1 MATAYIS
8 KLNKLSPA
16 LQARLSDEK
25 FLTKIDGLEE
35 QYGIKAVL
43 LLLSLLLNEIDYGSL
58 DDKMKDDYGFN
69 DFLAREIKGRFGE
82 LIEELGSA
90 MASEEMKAAP
100 AEIKVEP
107 IKEVKKIK
115 ARPVDFSTSSF
126 SDADEAE
133 VKKYLTQTPKEIVDY
148 TAQTREIITQFNYQ
162 PADEVITKRLENI
175 VLARVKDIRDDLETR
190 EILLKG
196 KKVGGMEFT
205 DAQADDLLNLIKQD
219 RPASIGM
226 AANKLPPLPIKNIVV
241 DDVMAKLPTTDDNQP
256 KIEMEDG
263 LPVVKMPT
271 EPIVIKQP
279 QKSSDVNQYINE
291 NKLPAGR
298 NDVKIKPVEIEAL
311 PAPQPQPFDTAKMI
325 PESVLNA
332 KTALKP
338 NLDDVK
344 LERKTMGPIDELETM
359 TIIEF
364 RRLAADPQ
372 TAVGK
377 IKEKINLLEKEGF
390 NRRLEGINAWQK
402 NEVNKFYRLLGQLS
416 MSDGKSIEDVIKERL
431 IGGKPTLALDEFNA
445 VMELNRILRY

>member
-16 LQARLSDEK
+16 LQSRLSDEK
-25 FLTKIDGLEE
+25 FLAKIDGLEE

-43 LLLSLLLNEIDYGSL
+43 LLLDLLLNELDYGSL
-58 DDKMKDDYGFN
+58 ADKLKADYGFN

-82 LIEELGSA
+82 LIDELGSA
-90 MASEEMKAAP
+90 MASG
-100 AEIKVEP
+100 EIKVAPVEINTEP
-107 IKEVKKIK
+107 IKEIKKVK

-133 VKKYLTQTPKEIVDY
+133 VKKYLAQTPKEQVDY
-148 TAQTREIITQFNYQ
+148 PALMREILSQFNYQ
-162 PADEVITKRLENI
+162 PTDAVIAKRLENI

-205 DAQADDLLNLIKQD
+205 DAQADDLLSLIRRFVSQ
-219 RPASIGM
+219 A
-226 AANKLPPLPIKNIVV
+226 PIKMIDV
-241 DDVMAKLPTTDDNQP
+241 DDVLVKLPTTAASQP

-263 LPVVKMPT
+263 LPVVKMPS
-271 EPIVIKQP
+271 EPITIKQS
-279 QKSSDVNQYINE
+279 QQLSDAEKFIGE
-291 NKLPAGR
+291 SGLPAGQ
-298 NDVKIKPVEIEAL
+298 NNVKIKPVIEKSL
-311 PAPQPQPFDTAKMI
+311 PVPQPQPFDTGKMI

-416 MSDGKSIEDVIKERL
+416 MSEGKSIEEVIKERL

-445 VMELNRILRY
+445 VMELNRELRY